1 MRTFDFL
8 WPENLECSKF
18 PMDGGDEICLS
29 PNVSSSKSSS
39 ENFHNT
45 AVSTVNRYDKKNNP
59 RNKNVS
65 TYTSHRSIGFVC
77 PIQLKLPQAVGA
89 EFSIGGKSVK
99 NCGIPCSSL
108 FFSDGE
114 RSMLRYFISSMAAI
128 SVVCCIFTVF
138 TFIIDSSRFR
148 YPERPIC
155 FLAICYLFVSSV
167 FIYGLSSGDSLA
179 CRDPV
184 AGLSYGRLQKIA
196 TITTVCNA
204 FEAACEC

>member
-18 PMDGGDEICLS
+18 PMDGGEEICLS

-59 RNKNVS
+59 KNKNVS
-65 TYTSHRSIGFVC
+65 TYTHRSIGFVC

-89 EFSIGGKSVK
+89 EFSIGGKTVK

-108 FFSDGE
+108 FFSDSD

-184 AGLSYGRLQKIA
+184 AGLSYGRLQKIS
-196 TITTVCNA
+196 TITTVCY
-204 FEAACEC
+204 FSSIM